1 MMNKTKI
8 RQRQSQSY
16 MIETKTPTK
25 KAGKASRLSMRGSI
39 QGCVM
44 PIMFWIN
51 KFKMLLVAGSMTV
64 MCVKSMCASAAVT
77 WVDSK
82 AGRVHLKM
90 EDGSVFDLKLLPEA
104 KGVFYSPD
112 KHAVEGRYYLSL
124 FQVLPSSP
132 RKPEGLCGAG
142 SEVFLVVFKETN
154 AGFSEQLRV
163 LVSSCLRSI
172 SMASQNT
179 GKLNQDTDFSSVQ
192 WDAKGFFIDW
202 FYNSDAT
209 GQPLSSTH
217 YRLYN
222 NGFSTVDVVSKESS
236 SE

>member
-1 MMNKTKI
+1 
-8 RQRQSQSY
+8 
-16 MIETKTPTK
+16 
-25 KAGKASRLSMRGSI
+25 
-39 QGCVM
+39 M

-77 WVDSK
+77 WVDSE

-179 GKLNQDTDFSSVQ
+179 GKSNQDTDFSSVQ

-222 NGFSTVDVVSKESS
+222 NGFSKVDVVSKESS

>member
-51 KFKMLLVAGSMTV
+51 KFKTLLVAGSMTV
-64 MCVKSMCASAAVT
+64 MCVKSMCASAAVS
-77 WVDSK
+77 WVDSE

-179 GKLNQDTDFSSVQ
+179 GKSNQDTDFSSVQ

-222 NGFSTVDVVSKESS
+222 NGFSKVDVVSKESS